1 MLGFELAVGIIGLTS
16 FTSRMIELLTGLSS
30 SLPKSTQ
37 LLTSLRNLRHVLEH
51 VHSDYSLTLKVLP
64 RAGSNITTSLL
75 RACIGDIEQTCKE
88 YDELLQNIRRKIGGF
103 RQVKWKTSASDR
115 MELDRRLEASKST
128 LLLLLYSITYDQILA
143 LQPW

>member
-1 MLGFELAVGIIGLTS
+1 MPGFELAVGIIGLIS

-37 LLTSLRNLRHVLEH
+37 LLTSLRNLRHVLER
-51 VHSDYSLTLKVLP
+51 VHSDYSLTLKFLP

-88 YDELLQNIRRKIGGF
+88 YDELLQNIRKIGGF

>member
-1 MLGFELAVGIIGLTS
+1 MLGFELAVGIIGLIS

-37 LLTSLRNLRHVLEH
+37 LLTSLRNLRHVLER

-88 YDELLQNIRRKIGGF
+88 YDELLQNIRKIGGF

-115 MELDRRLEASKST
+115 MGLDRRLEASKST

>member
-1 MLGFELAVGIIGLTS
+1 MPGFELAVGIIGLIS
-16 FTSRMIELLTGLSS
+16 FTSRMIELLAGLSS

-37 LLTSLRNLRHVLEH
+37 LLTSLRNLRHVLER

-88 YDELLQNIRRKIGGF
+88 YDELLQNIRKIGGF